1 MENRQLRDYYRQT
14 LYGNRSLIARCI
26 DFVALRAVIFAVL
39 YVFVLMQTA
48 HVLLAVILAA
58 VGMLMASCAIALWK
72 SIRLDKFVEQKRL
85 ALARDYLFEKI
96 VLLPRERF
104 LLLVKHLVRH
114 MGYRVVCE
122 HPLGLL
128 CQVKEASAFIL
139 ALQNHPEN
147 PVSVQQMLDAY
158 REISALGVDECLVV
172 ATAALSDSAH
182 AFLYDQKGIAF
193 QVLNRQKLL
202 DLAQTQG
209 LLPEPEEVEQA
220 LLSKLEE
227 KRVSL
232 KKLKREALHASR
244 VKAYLSCGVILFAAS
259 FITGQR
265 LYYPLMGALCFFL
278 AFVAYY
284 TDHRSQAAGPKPG
297 ARRA

>member
-26 DFVALRAVIFAVL
+26 DFLALRAVIFAVL
-39 YVFVLMQTA
+39 YVFILMQTA
-48 HVLLAVILAA
+48 HVLLATILAA

-96 VLLPRERF
+96 VLLSRKRF
-104 LLLVKHLVRH
+104 LLLVKQLVRH

-128 CQVKEASAFIL
+128 CEVNGSSAFIL
-139 ALQNHPEN
+139 ALQNHPDN

-158 REISALGVDECLVV
+158 REIAALGVDECLVV
-172 ATAALSDSAH
+172 ATAPLSDNAH
-182 AFLYDQKGIAF
+182 AFLHDQTDLAF
-193 QVLNRQKLL
+193 QVLHRQKLL

-209 LLPEPEEVEQA
+209 LLPEPGEVEQA

-284 TDHRSQAAGPKPG
+284 TDHKAQATPPKSR